1 MKFIH
6 KVIVLARIAA
16 RQGLKLDQREKL
28 RNSRINTRK
37 WENTAR
43 HAASRAWVLYE
54 KNQWL
59 TKELQALQADFEDA
73 RQDFIR
79 VNECFAEDLKELKRL
94 KRYVEELEAEKHR
107 LLCENEDYEVDYDSF
122 VEKINVLQ
130 TAVRDIQTA
139 LESVEE
145 YV

>member
-1 MKFIH
+1 MKLIH
-6 KVIVLARIAA
+6 KVIVLVRRAA

-28 RNSRINTRK
+28 RFSRIKARN
-37 WENTAR
+37 WETTAR
-43 HAASRAWVLYE
+43 HAAARAWVLYE
-54 KNQWL
+54 KNQNL
-59 TKELQALQADFEDA
+59 TKELQALQSDFEDA

-79 VNECFAEDLKELKRL
+79 VNACFAEDLKELKRL
-94 KRYVEELEAEKHR
+94 KKYVEELEDEKHR
-107 LLCENEDYEVDYDSF
+107 LLCENEDYEDDNDSLAET
-122 VEKINVLQ
+122 VNVLQ